1 MRKKKLL
8 IAPLLFL
15 LQLPAEALTVPDTL
29 LLTLPTAL
37 DIALRENPT
46 MQVADK
52 EIALKQVADKETW
65 QNLLPEVQIGS
76 RLEHTLQ
83 AAEMKLN
90 GMKFKMGEDGTNTA
104 NAALSVNLPLFAPSL
119 YKAMSISKTDI
130 ELAVEKARA
139 TKQDLINQVT
149 KAYYQLLL
157 AQDSYEVMQKSYAV
171 AEENFRIVAAKFE
184 QGKVS
189 EFDKITAE
197 VQLGS
202 IRPNVVS
209 AGNAVQLSA
218 LQLKVLMGLTEE
230 EIKIKDNLARYEG
243 KVYTSQQE
251 EADNGLENNSTLR
264 QFTHNREL
272 LEKNIKLQRMNFLPT
287 LSMSFNYQYQSIYNE
302 DINIFSYDW
311 TGSSTLLFNLNI
323 PLYRARN
330 FTKMRTAKLQLQQL
344 DWNRKDVERKLDM
357 QVKSYRNSME
367 ASAAQLTS
375 NRKNIVQAEKAVMI
389 ASKRY
394 EVGKGTVLELNNSQV
409 ALTQAQLVYN
419 QAIYDYLI
427 AQADLNKVLGKERE

>member
-1 MRKKKLL
+1 MTKINLL
-8 IAPLLFL
+8 ITPLLFL
-15 LQLPAEALTVPDTL
+15 FQVHAEASTAPDTL
-29 LLTLPTAL
+29 LLTLPQAL
-37 DIALRENPT
+37 DIALKENPII
-46 MQVADK
+46 QVADK
-52 EIALKQVADKETW
+52 EVALKKVADKETW
-65 QNLLPEVQIGS
+65 QNLLPEAQIGS

-90 GMKFKMGEDGTNTA
+90 GMKFKMGEDGTNTV
-104 NAALSVNLPLFAPSL
+104 NAALSVNIPLFAPSV
-119 YKAMSISKTDI
+119 YKAMSISKSDI
-130 ELAVEKARA
+130 ALAVEKSRA
-139 TKQDLINQVT
+139 TKQDLVNQVT

-171 AEENFRIVAAKFE
+171 AEENFRIVSAKYE

-209 AGNAVQLSA
+209 AHNAVQLSA
-218 LQLKVLMGLTEE
+218 LQLKVLMGLSEE
-230 EIKIKDNLARYEG
+230 EIKIQDNLSRYEG
-243 KVYTSQQE
+243 MVYATQQTKT
-251 EADNGLENNSTLR
+251 DDQLTNNSTLR
-264 QFTHNREL
+264 QLTQNREM
-272 LEKNIKLQRMNFLPT
+272 LEKNIKLQRMNFVPT

-302 DINIFSYDW
+302 DINIFGYDW
-311 TGSSTLLFNLNI
+311 TGSSTLMFNLSI
-323 PLYRARN
+323 PIFRARN
-330 FTKMRTAKLQLQQL
+330 FTKMRSAKLQLEQL

-375 NRKNIVQAEKAVMI
+375 NRKNMAQAEKAVTI

-394 EVGKGTVLELNNSQV
+394 EVGKGTVLELNSSQV
-409 ALTQAQLVYN
+409 SLTQAQLVYN
-419 QAIYDYLI
+419 QSIYDYLV
-427 AQADLNKVLGKERE
+427 AKADLDKVLGRE